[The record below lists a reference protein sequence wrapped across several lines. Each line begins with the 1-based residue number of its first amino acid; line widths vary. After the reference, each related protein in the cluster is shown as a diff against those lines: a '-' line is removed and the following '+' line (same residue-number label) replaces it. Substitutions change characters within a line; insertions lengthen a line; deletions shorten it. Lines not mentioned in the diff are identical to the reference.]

1 MDINHKHSKK
11 RTAMK
16 HFKDMNIKT
25 KLMVTFLG
33 MALIS
38 GIIGWLGYDAASY
51 IMAQQDTLYLDRLV
65 PIRDLGFVSTSIH
78 HAESKLHQ
86 LVDVRDPA
94 ERRKLATDITLE
106 IQNVDKLI
114 DDYSKTYLVEEEVKN
129 LARFRTEWPKFLQT
143 ATEIRSLVSQSR
155 NGEAQRIA
163 DGALRGNLNSTV
175 GVIEELINVNARVAA
190 QIDEETDAS
199 SQRAVI
205 ILVSVLIAGV
215 LISIVVGLAL
225 SRMFSSVVNQLVH
238 ASNKIALG
246 EIDQRV
252 EYTSKDEFGKLA
264 DSFRGMIA
272 YMHGIAVAAES
283 IGKGNLNVQVN
294 AKSTNDQL
302 SNSFIRTMDILKGMS
317 KEINTLNTAGRNGA
331 LTVRGNASQFQGDFK
346 EMVQGINET
355 LDAIVT
361 PLNESNDVLYKMAH
375 GDLSVRIHN
384 DYKGDLQ
391 KMKQSVN
398 TVGESLSNALQNVAV
413 SIQATATASS
423 QISASVEEMTSGLN
437 EQSSQTS
444 EVASAIEEMAK
455 TIMENSKNAVDTSET
470 ALKAKQYAQEGFDVV
485 EETAEG
491 MTRLAAIVRKSAE
504 TVHELGRSSNQIGE
518 IVRVI
523 EDIADQ
529 TNLLAL
535 NAAIE
540 AARAGDQGRG
550 FAVVADE
557 VRKLSERT
565 TKSTKEIAVMIKKI
579 QSETSGA
586 VESMEE
592 GTRSVDVSIEQ
603 TEKARKSLNH
613 ILDISQKVT
622 EMVSHIA
629 TASTEQTRASD
640 VISKNIDAISA
651 VAQQSSI
658 GNQQIAKAMNDL
670 NQQTDQLQNL
680 IGTFK
685 FSGEGAKPQPRSVR
699 QEKKSRSIHQENGAV
714 EYHY

>member
-1 MDINHKHSKK
+1 ME
-11 RTAMK
+11 
-16 HFKDMNIKT
+16 HFKDMNIKK

-38 GIIGWLGYDAASY
+38 AIIGWIGYDAASF
-51 IMAQQDTLYLDRLV
+51 MMQQQDTLYLDRLV
-65 PIRDLGFVSTSIH
+65 PIRDLGFVSSSIH

-86 LVDVRDPA
+86 LVASKDPV
-94 ERRKLATDITLE
+94 EKRNLVSEITQDL
-106 IQNVDKLI
+106 QHADKLI
-114 DDYSKTYLVEEEVKN
+114 DEYSKTYLVEEEVKG
-129 LARFRTEWPKFLQT
+129 LARFRTEWPKFFQVT
-143 ATEIRSLVSQSR
+143 TDIRAYVSQSR
-155 NGEAQRIA
+155 NADALRLA
-163 DGALRGNLNSTV
+163 DGPLRSNRDAVV
-175 GVIEELINVNARVAA
+175 GILEELINVNARVAE
-190 QIDEETDAS
+190 QIDTETDQAS
-199 SQRAVI
+199 RMAVVKL
-205 ILVSVLIAGV
+205 LVALGLGL
-215 LISIVVGLAL
+215 LISIALGTML
-225 SRMFSSVVNQLVH
+225 SRMFSNIVNELLN

-246 EIDQRV
+246 EIDQRI

-264 DSFRGMIA
+264 ESFRGMIA

-283 IGKGNLNVQVN
+283 IGRGNLNVQVN
-294 AKSTNDQL
+294 AKSTNDIL
-302 SNSFIRTMDILKGMS
+302 SNSFIRTIDVLKGMS
-317 KEINTLNTAGRNGA
+317 KEINSLNNAGRNGT

-444 EVASAIEEMAK
+444 EVASAVEEMAK

-685 FSGEGAKPQPRSVR
+685 FSGEVSKPQPRSVR
-699 QEKKSRSIHQENGAV
+699 TEKRSRSVHQENGAV

>member
-1 MDINHKHSKK
+1 
-11 RTAMK
+11 
-16 HFKDMNIKT
+16 
-25 KLMVTFLG
+25 
-33 MALIS
+33 
-38 GIIGWLGYDAASY
+38 
-51 IMAQQDTLYLDRLV
+51 
-65 PIRDLGFVSTSIH
+65 
-78 HAESKLHQ
+78 
-86 LVDVRDPA
+86 
-94 ERRKLATDITLE
+94 
-106 IQNVDKLI
+106 
-114 DDYSKTYLVEEEVKN
+114 
-129 LARFRTEWPKFLQT
+129 
-143 ATEIRSLVSQSR
+143 
-155 NGEAQRIA
+155 
-163 DGALRGNLNSTV
+163 
-175 GVIEELINVNARVAA
+175 
-190 QIDEETDAS
+190 
-199 SQRAVI
+199 
-205 ILVSVLIAGV
+205 
-215 LISIVVGLAL
+215 
-225 SRMFSSVVNQLVH
+225 
-238 ASNKIALG
+238 
-246 EIDQRV
+246 
-252 EYTSKDEFGKLA
+252 
-264 DSFRGMIA
+264 
-272 YMHGIAVAAES
+272 
-283 IGKGNLNVQVN
+283 
-294 AKSTNDQL
+294 
-302 SNSFIRTMDILKGMS
+302 
-317 KEINTLNTAGRNGA
+317 
-331 LTVRGNASQFQGDFK
+331 
-346 EMVQGINET
+346 
-355 LDAIVT
+355 
-361 PLNESNDVLYKMAH
+361 
-375 GDLSVRIHN
+375 
-384 DYKGDLQ
+384 
-391 KMKQSVN
+391 
-398 TVGESLSNALQNVAV
+398 
-413 SIQATATASS
+413 
-423 QISASVEEMTSGLN
+423 
-437 EQSSQTS
+437 
-444 EVASAIEEMAK
+444 
-455 TIMENSKNAVDTSET
+455 
-470 ALKAKQYAQEGFDVV
+470 
-485 EETAEG
+485 
-491 MTRLAAIVRKSAE
+491 LAAIVRKSAE

-685 FSGEGAKPQPRSVR
+685 FSGESMKPQPRTVR

>member
-1 MDINHKHSKK
+1 MKK
-11 RTAMK
+11 
-16 HFKDMNIKT
+16 FKDMNIKT

-38 GIIGWLGYDAASY
+38 AIIGWIGFDTASY

-65 PIRDLGFVSTSIH
+65 PIRDLGFVSSSIH
-78 HAESKLHQ
+78 HAEGKLHQ
-86 LVDVRDPA
+86 LIAEKDPA
-94 ERRKLATDITLE
+94 EKRKLVSEIAQE
-106 IQNVDKLI
+106 IQHAEKLI

-129 LARFRTEWPKFLQT
+129 LALYRMEWPKFLQT
-143 ATEIRSLVSQSR
+143 ATEIRTLVAQSR
-155 NGEAQRIA
+155 NAEAQRIA
-163 DGALRGNLNSTV
+163 DAVLRINMNSAI
-175 GVIEELINVNARVAA
+175 GVVEELINVNARVAA

-199 SQRAVI
+199 SKRAVI
-205 ILVSVLIAGV
+205 VLVSVLIAGV
-215 LISIVVGLAL
+215 LISVLVGLAL
-225 SRMFSSVVNQLVH
+225 SRMFSTIVNQLVT

-246 EIDQRV
+246 EIDKRI

-294 AKSTNDQL
+294 SKSTNDTL
-302 SNSFIRTMDILKGMS
+302 SNSFIRTTDVLKGMS
-317 KEINTLNTAGRNGA
+317 KEIKTLNNAGKTGA

-346 EMVQGINET
+346 EMVEGINET

-375 GDLSVRIHN
+375 GDLSVRIQN
-384 DYKGDLQ
+384 DYKGDMQ

-398 TVGESLSNALQNVAV
+398 TVGESLSNALQNVAA

-423 QISASVEEMTSGLN
+423 EISASVEEMTSGLN

-444 EVASAIEEMAK
+444 EVASAVEEMAK

-470 ALKAKQYAQEGFDVV
+470 AMKAKQYAQEGFDVV
-485 EETAEG
+485 EETSEG

-586 VESMEE
+586 VEAMEE

-603 TEKARKSLNH
+603 TEKARRSLSH

-685 FSGEGAKPQPRSVR
+685 FSSEVSKPQSRSVR
-699 QEKKSRSIHQENGAV
+699 SDKKSRSNYQENGAV

>member
-1 MDINHKHSKK
+1 MK
-11 RTAMK
+11 RFQDLK
-16 HFKDMNIKT
+16 IRT
-25 KLMVTFLG
+25 KLLSAFLG
-33 MALIS
+33 MALVS
-38 GIIGWLGYDAASY
+38 GVIGWIGYDS
-51 IMAQQDTLYLDRLV
+51 AQTMMQLQDTIYLDRLV
-65 PIRDLGFVSTSIH
+65 PIRDLGFAGNAVH
-78 HAESKLHQ
+78 HADSRIKQ
-86 LVDVRDPA
+86 LVAVKDPVEKRRLNTEIAA
-94 ERRKLATDITLE
+94 EIAKTNE
-106 IQNVDKLI
+106 LI
-114 DDYSKTYLVEEEVKN
+114 DAYSKTYLVEEEVTN
-129 LARFRTEWPKFLQT
+129 LAKFREEWPKFVS
-143 ATEIRSLVSQSR
+143 AADEIRLLVQQGR
-155 NGEAQRIA
+155 NFDAQRIIDSELSKRSESSVA
-163 DGALRGNLNSTV
+163 F
-175 GVIEELINVNARVAA
+175 IEELVNVNARVAE
-190 QIDEETDAS
+190 QIDHETDTTS
-199 SQRAVI
+199 NWAVTK
-205 ILVSVLIAGV
+205 LLIALSAGLV
-215 LISIVVGLAL
+215 ISIMVGMFF
-225 SRMFSSVVNQLVH
+225 SRYIANILNQMVN
-238 ASNKIALG
+238 ASNKIAQG
-246 EIDQRV
+246 EIDQRIDYRS
-252 EYTSKDEFGKLA
+252 EDEFGKLA
-264 DSFRGMIA
+264 DSFRGMID
-272 YMHGIAVAAES
+272 YMHGIATASEA
-283 IGKGNLNVQVN
+283 IGKGNLDVNVT
-294 AKSTNDQL
+294 AKSSNDTL
-302 SNSFIRTMDILKGMS
+302 SNSFIRTANVLKSMS
-317 KEINTLNTAGRNGA
+317 KEINTLNGAGRNGS
-331 LTVRGNASQFQGDFK
+331 LTVRGNASQYHGEFK
-346 EMVQGINET
+346 QMIQGINET
-355 LDAIVT
+355 LDAIVI
-361 PLNESNDVLYKMAH
+361 PLNESNDVLYKMSH
-375 GDLSVRIHN
+375 GDLSVRLN
-384 DYKGDLQ
+384 NNYKGDLQ

-398 TVGESLSNALQNVAV
+398 TVGESLSSALQNVAF

-444 EVASAIEEMAK
+444 EVASAVEEMAK

-470 ALKAKQYAQEGFDVV
+470 AMKAKQYAQEGFDVV
-485 EETAEG
+485 EETAVG
-491 MTRLAAIVRKSAE
+491 MTKLAEIVRRSAE

-603 TEKARKSLNH
+603 TEKARVSLNH

-651 VAQQSSI
+651 VAQQSSV

-670 NQQTDQLQNL
+670 NQQTDHLQNL

-685 FSGEGAKPQPRSVR
+685 FSGDESKMHAPRTVRNDKKHRQPAF
-699 QEKKSRSIHQENGAV
+699 ENGSM
-714 EYHY
+714 EYHN